1 MRPELLA
8 FYGGPDQIMGVTS
21 GLATIVGLAMMF
33 WNKILVFFGKVA
45 NKFHPSS
52 TPQPKP
58 KDAPGQD

>member
-1 MRPELLA
+1 MRPELFA

-33 WNKILVFFGKVA
+33 WNKILVFFGKIA
-45 NKFHPSS
+45 NKFHPH
-52 TPQPKP
+52 PPAQPAP